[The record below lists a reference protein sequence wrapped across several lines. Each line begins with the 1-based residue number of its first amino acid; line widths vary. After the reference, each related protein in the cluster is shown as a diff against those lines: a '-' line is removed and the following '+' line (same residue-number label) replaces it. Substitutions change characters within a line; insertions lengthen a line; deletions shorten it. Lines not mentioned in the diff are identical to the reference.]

1 MQPVAIWGIYLR
13 KWLLIMDE
21 NNLVSRLVMKKNNGL
36 RIKSILVMVLA
47 FISQDKITFSVI
59 PVCQLFSEWENLIQ
73 YHNEFCE

>member
-1 MQPVAIWGIYLR
+1 
-13 KWLLIMDE
+13 MDE

-59 PVCQLFSEWENLIQ
+59 PVCQLFSE
-73 YHNEFCE
+73 